1 MTALLD
7 GLVALLML
15 SGLFFAFAS
24 VVGVIRFP
32 DVYTRLHASTKAL
45 SGGALLIL
53 LGTALKA
60 ALLGNGPATVKI
72 LLIAAFLLATNPLA
86 SHAIARACYRHGIVP
101 RGTVDD
107 YGKSLKGDRP

>member
-1 MTALLD
+1 MRPLLE
-7 GLVALLML
+7 GLVALLMA

-24 VVGVIRFP
+24 VMGVIRFP

-45 SGGALLIL
+45 SGSALLIL
-53 LGTALKA
+53 LGTALKS
-60 ALLGNGPATVKI
+60 ALMGDGPATAKI
-72 LLIAAFLLATNPLA
+72 LLIAGFLLATNPLA

-107 YGKSLKGDRP
+107 YGEKMKGGES